1 MWLFR
6 RSRNSP
12 ADVEKLEQNV
22 TRLRS
27 TLATCKGIAQ
37 RRELWLV
44 AAVTAVIM
52 LLGFVIVINRGPIE
66 QVISNWIPA
75 FSAPQPIQPV
85 DAAYA
90 AHQKGDYAAAL
101 RLVRA
106 PAEQGD
112 ARAQS
117 LLGLIYSSG
126 HVAPRDDR
134 EATKWFRSAADQG
147 DAVAQLQMGV
157 MYSEGR
163 SVPQDYSEAARWY
176 QLAADRGNPEAQF
189 NLGILY
195 ATGKGIPQDNVL
207 AHMWFNLAAARFTAP
222 IPRERAVGNRD
233 AVELKMSP
241 EEIAEAQELALK
253 RKPK

>member
-1 MWLFR
+1 MWLFQ

-12 ADVEKLEQNV
+12 ADVEKLEQDV

-85 DAAYA
+85 DACYA
-90 AHQKGDYAAAL
+90 AYQKGDYKA
-101 RLVRA
+101 A
-106 PAEQGD
+106 PAERGD

-126 HVAPRDDR
+126 HGVPRDDH

-147 DAVAQLQMGV
+147 DAVAQLQIGV
-157 MYSEGR
+157 MYSVGR

-207 AHMWFNLAAARFTAP
+207 AHMWFNLAAARFTAS

-233 AVELKMSP
+233 AVKLKMSP
-241 EEIAEAQELALK
+241 EENAEAQELALK
-253 RKPK
+253 WKPK